1 MNVEGSL
8 PEHGA
13 ENTAG
18 MQRGRPFEPGKSGNP
33 AGKPKGARNA
43 ATLALEALL
52 DGQAEA
58 LTNKAM
64 ALALGGDI
72 TALRICLDRILPP
85 RKDRPIA
92 FEMPPINN
100 AQDARA
106 ASAALLGA
114 VSSGNLTPGEASE
127 VGKLIDAYVKTIEL
141 TEVLARLDKLE
152 ASSNDPKRRI
162 QAA

>member
-1 MNVEGSL
+1 MTVVGS
-8 PEHGA
+8 PPDAA

-18 MQRGRPFEPGKSGNP
+18 IKRGRPFEPGKSGNP

-43 ATLALEALL
+43 ATLVLEALL

-64 ALALGGDI
+64 ELALGGDI
-72 TALRICLDRILPP
+72 TALRICLDRILPS
-85 RKDRPIA
+85 RKDRPIT
-92 FEMPPINN
+92 FGMPSINN

-106 ASAALLGA
+106 ASAALLWA
-114 VSSGNLTPGEASE
+114 VSAGDVTPSEASE
-127 VGKLIDAYVKTIEL
+127 VSKLIDAYVRSVEI
-141 TEVLARLDKLE
+141 TEVLARLEKLE